1 MDDVLMAWEWTRG
14 QYWPYP
20 YDGDDG
26 RDDPE
31 GGAERVIRGGSWA
44 KPALRA
50 RTVSRGM
57 NDPFFTDNDVGFR
70 CVRTYAAFLSSVSI
84 SFSLTGA

>member
-1 MDDVLMAWEWTRG
+1 MAGNASEWTLSLYR
-14 QYWPYP
+14 PYP

-26 RDDPE
+26 RNVGDGEAD
-31 GGAERVIRGGSWA
+31 RVIRGGSWY

-57 NDPFFTDNDVGFR
+57 NAPFFADNDVGFR
-70 CVRTYAAFLSSVSI
+70 LV
-84 SFSLTGA
+84 GEG